1 MHMHTCI
8 YHSGELRASCA
19 LSYGSQNGKCRKLF
33 KLYAGKPFR
42 RVASCPDA
50 KQLVNQP
57 DPVHDVCDIKVK
69 IADLG
74 NACWSVSIFT

>member
-1 MHMHTCI
+1 MEDVT
-8 YHSGELRASCA
+8 
-19 LSYGSQNGKCRKLF
+19 SYVNFC
-33 KLYAGKPFR
+33 AGKPFR

-57 DPVHDVCDIKVK
+57 DPVREVCDIKVK

-74 NACWSVSIFT
+74 NACWLVSIFA